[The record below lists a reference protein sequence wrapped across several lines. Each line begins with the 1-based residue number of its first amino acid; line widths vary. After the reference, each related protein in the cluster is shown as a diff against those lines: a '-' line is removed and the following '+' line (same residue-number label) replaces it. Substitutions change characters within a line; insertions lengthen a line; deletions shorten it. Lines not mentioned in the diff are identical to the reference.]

1 VICLRPDWPAP
12 ANVYALCSTREGGV
26 SQEPYSTLN
35 LADHVGDD
43 AAAVAENRL
52 RLGAVL
58 PPGASVCWLQQVH
71 GKQVV
76 AADLVDAP
84 PEADASVSRTA
95 GQVCAV
101 LTADCLPVLFASTGG
116 NEVGAAHAGWRGLL
130 DGVLEATIAA
140 MHGAPE
146 SLLAWLGPAI
156 GPTAFEVGPEVR
168 EAFLERAGAAEA
180 PTAACFRDAPGRA
193 GHSHADLYSLAR
205 IRLAAAGITRIYG
218 GECCTFREAG
228 RFYSYRR
235 DGVTGRMASVIGFTA

>member
-1 VICLRPDWPAP
+1 MICLRPDWPAP
-12 ANVYALCSTREGGV
+12 ANVYALCTTREGGV
-26 SQEPYSTLN
+26 SQVPYAALN

-43 AAAVAENRL
+43 EAAIAENRT

-58 PPGASVCWLQQVH
+58 PPAASVCWLRQVH
-71 GKQVV
+71 GTQVV
-76 AADLVDAP
+76 EAGPADAP

-101 LTADCLPVLFASTGG
+101 LTADCLPVLFASTSG

-140 MHGAPE
+140 LHSAPE

-168 EAFLERAGAAEA
+168 AAFMERAGAAHA
-180 PTAACFRDAPGRA
+180 PTAACFRDAPDRA
-193 GHSHADLYSLAR
+193 GHSYADLYSLAR

-218 GECCTFREAG
+218 GECCTFREAE

-235 DGVTGRMASVIGFTA
+235 DGETGRMASLIGFTV